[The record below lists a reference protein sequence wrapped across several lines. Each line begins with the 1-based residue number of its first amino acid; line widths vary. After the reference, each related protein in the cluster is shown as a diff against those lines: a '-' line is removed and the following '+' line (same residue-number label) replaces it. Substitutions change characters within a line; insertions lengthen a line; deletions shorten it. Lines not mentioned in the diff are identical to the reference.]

1 MKKLC
6 AIYNVF
12 DSVELLKGSMEC
24 LKNDV
29 DLFIIIWQDVS
40 NFGEKYHAF
49 LDADF
54 SNFEKPIYDFKYE
67 PNLNISGAENE
78 TNKRN
83 KGLEIAKHHNCSHF
97 LHLDCDEYYENFAE
111 AKQKFIDS
119 GANGSVC
126 KILTYF
132 KKPTLRL
139 ENEDNYYVPF
149 IHELIEITTAGNQ
162 DYPFYVD
169 PTRKINEQNVVLLD
183 IYMHHFSWIRNN
195 IERKFRNSSAKANIE
210 KSDLLKDYYSDE
222 TKSGYFL
229 KDYGQKLIEVE
240 NLFNINI

>member
-29 DLFIIIWQDVS
+29 DLFIIVWQNTS
-40 NFGEKYHAF
+40 NYGEKYNPL
-49 LDADF
+49 LDFDF
-54 SNFEKPIYDFKYE
+54 TKYPNTICHFYTPIKE
-67 PNLNISGAENE
+67 RGGTWNE
-78 TNKRN
+78 TQKRN
-83 KGLEIAKHHNCSHF
+83 IGLEIAKEENCTHF

-111 AKQKFIDS
+111 AKHKFIDS

-149 IHELIEITTAGNQ
+149 IHELNEKTNAGNY
-162 DYPFYVD
+162 DYPYYVD
-169 PTRKINEQNVVLLD
+169 PTRKINESNVILLD
-183 IYMHHFSWIRNN
+183 VYMHHFSWIRKD
-195 IERKFRNSSAKANIE
+195 IERKVRNSSAKHNIE
-210 KSDLLKDYYSDE
+210 RSQLLIDYNSKE
-222 TKSGYFL
+222 TKAGTFL
-229 KDYGQKLIEVE
+229 VDYNQKLIEVE